1 MPRSV
6 KAEHDAIEQPLSS
19 DVLPLEAEVRA
30 ADLGSVGAGAD
41 AGNDET
47 TEPDASREARIRE
60 AAYAAYERRGK
71 APGGEEEDWL
81 EAERSIDAQRDG
93 RTGSAER

>member
-6 KAEHDAIEQPLSS
+6 KAEQDAIEQPLSS

-30 ADLGSVGAGAD
+30 ADLGSVG

-71 APGGEEEDWL
+71 TPGREQEDWL
-81 EAERSIDAQRDG
+81 EAERSIDAEEG
-93 RTGSAER
+93 GTGNAARRQP

>member
-6 KAEHDAIEQPLSS
+6 KAEQDAVEQPLSS

-30 ADLGSVGAGAD
+30 ADLGSAD
-41 AGNDET
+41 AGPEAGSEET

-81 EAERSIDAQRDG
+81 EAERSVDAQRDG